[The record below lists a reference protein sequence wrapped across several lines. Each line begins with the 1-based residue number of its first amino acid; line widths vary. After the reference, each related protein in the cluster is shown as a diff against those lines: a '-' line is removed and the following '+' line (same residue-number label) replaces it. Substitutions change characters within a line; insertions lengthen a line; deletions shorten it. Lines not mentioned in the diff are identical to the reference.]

1 MCYNINSLYK
11 FHYLFLEALYM
22 VNGYINSL
30 DYYCSF
36 CGKSR
41 KDVKKIITGI
51 DIPSNICNECVYLCY
66 EVLQRD
72 EEKEE
77 TISKKTVQQA
87 FSELPTP
94 REIKELLDDIVIGQ
108 NKAKKVLSVAVYN
121 HYKRISNPRVKGDTA
136 KIKKSNILLVGPTGS
151 GKTLLAKTLAEILD
165 VPFAIADSTSLTE
178 AGYVGEDVESILSR
192 LLMNADNSVR
202 KAEMGIVYIDE
213 IDKIAVKSGR
223 MGATRDVSGEGVQQ
237 ALLKLIEGSSINVP
251 KSRNK
256 AIMKDTI
263 SMDTENIL
271 FICGGA
277 FNGLDT
283 IVQKRLSKKPSIGFT
298 VNNNKQLDDIDIETA
313 GLKANSLD
321 LIEFGLIP
329 ELIGRIPIVVALQQL
344 SEDMLIKI
352 LTEPKDCLVDQY
364 KKIFRIDGVELEVT
378 DEALRAIAK
387 KAIDLKS
394 GARGLRAI
402 MEEALLDS
410 MYDVP
415 THKHIVEVIVNEES
429 LEEDKNPI
437 YIYEKDKEEK
447 SD

>member
-1 MCYNINSLYK
+1 MSNS
-11 FHYLFLEALYM
+11 
-22 VNGYINSL
+22 YINTL
-30 DYYCSF
+30 NYYCSF
-36 CGKSR
+36 CGKNR
-41 KDVKKIITGI
+41 KEVKKIITGI

-77 TISKKTVQQA
+77 TISKKTTQQA

-94 REIKELLDDIVIGQ
+94 REIKELLDDVVIGQ

-121 HYKRISNPRVKGDTA
+121 HYKRISNPRVKGDTT

-151 GKTLLAKTLAEILD
+151 GKTLLAKTLADILD

-192 LLMNADNSVR
+192 LLMNAENSTR
-202 KAEMGIVYIDE
+202 RAEMGIVYIDE
-213 IDKIAVKSGR
+213 IDKIAVKTGR

-256 AIMKDTI
+256 AITKDTI
-263 SMDTENIL
+263 EMNTENIL

-277 FNGLDT
+277 FNGLNE
-283 IVQKRLSKKPSIGFT
+283 IIQKRVSKKQSIGFT
-298 VNNNKQLDDIDIETA
+298 SNNTDNTTEIDFDA
-313 GLKANSLD
+313 LNLKTNSLD

-329 ELIGRIPIVVALQQL
+329 ELIGRIPIVAALQQL
-344 SEDMLIKI
+344 SEDMLIRI

-364 KKIFRIDGVELEVT
+364 KKNI
-378 DEALRAIAK
+378 
-387 KAIDLKS
+387 
-394 GARGLRAI
+394 
-402 MEEALLDS
+402 
-410 MYDVP
+410 
-415 THKHIVEVIVNEES
+415 
-429 LEEDKNPI
+429 
-437 YIYEKDKEEK
+437 
-447 SD
+447 

>member
-1 MCYNINSLYK
+1 MSNS
-11 FHYLFLEALYM
+11 
-22 VNGYINSL
+22 YINTL
-30 DYYCSF
+30 NYYCSF
-36 CGKSR
+36 CGKNR
-41 KDVKKIITGI
+41 KEVKKIITGI

-94 REIKELLDDIVIGQ
+94 REIKELLDDVVIGQ

-121 HYKRISNPRVKGDTA
+121 HYKRISNPRVKGNTT

-192 LLMNADNSVR
+192 LLMNAENSVR
-202 KAEMGIVYIDE
+202 RAEMGIVYIDE

-237 ALLKLIEGSSINVP
+237 ALLKLIEGSSVNVP

-256 AIMKDTI
+256 AITKDTI
-263 SMDTENIL
+263 EMNTENIL

-277 FNGLDT
+277 FNGLNE
-283 IVQKRLSKKPSIGFT
+283 IIQKRVSKKQSIGFT
-298 VNNNKQLDDIDIETA
+298 SSNTDNATEIDFDA
-313 GLKANSLD
+313 LSLKTNSLD

-329 ELIGRIPIVVALQQL
+329 ELIGRIPIVAALQQL
-344 SEDMLIKI
+344 SEDMLIRI
-352 LTEPKDCLVDQY
+352 LTEPKDCLIDQY
-364 KKIFRIDGVELEVT
+364 KKIFKIDGVDLEIT

-387 KAIDLKS
+387 KAIKLKS

-402 MEEALLDS
+402 MEEILLDS

-415 THKHIVEVIVNEES
+415 TQKHIVEVIVDEES
-429 LEEDKNPI
+429 LEKDKNPI
-437 YIYEKDKEEK
+437 YIYEQDKEEEE
-447 SD
+447 